1 MTQFTILF
9 ADIADSTSLY
19 EKLGDSQAEEL
30 VSTVLESLS
39 AIVKKQKGQVIKT
52 IGDEIMCQF
61 PLSSQAIEAAN
72 QMHEYTEQ
80 ESFSGLNQK
89 ISIRI
94 AAHVG
99 TVIYNDGDIYGDT
112 VNVSARIA
120 ALARPGKTVIS
131 EQTYVTLPGYLQQ
144 FCRNKTA
151 AYLKGKDQPINVYDV
166 VWEQTDQLTC
176 IVQIPKQNPSQNELI
191 LKYNDQHLKFTES
204 VLKIGRGQ
212 ECDLVVEA
220 PQASRFHC
228 EIRLNGNNK
237 FSLIDSSTNGTY
249 ILQNNVEL
257 LFHNETVP
265 LHHSG
270 LLSLGQGSK
279 SNKEHLIHF
288 SIE

>member
-9 ADIADSTSLY
+9 ADIAGSTSLY